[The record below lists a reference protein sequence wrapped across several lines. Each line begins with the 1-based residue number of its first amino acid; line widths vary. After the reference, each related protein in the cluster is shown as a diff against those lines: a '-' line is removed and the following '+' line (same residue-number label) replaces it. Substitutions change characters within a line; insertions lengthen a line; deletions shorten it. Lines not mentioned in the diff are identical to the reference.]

1 MLGHFWTA
9 RCLQVVCAAVR
20 TVVDAWPDQ
29 KPCNTNK
36 YSPGRYCY
44 EPQFTI
50 YQEIATRSSKI

>member
-1 MLGHFWTA
+1 MLEHFWTA

-29 KPCNTNK
+29 KPCDTNK
-36 YSPGRYCY
+36 YPPGRYCY

-50 YQEIATRSSKI
+50 YQEIAEK